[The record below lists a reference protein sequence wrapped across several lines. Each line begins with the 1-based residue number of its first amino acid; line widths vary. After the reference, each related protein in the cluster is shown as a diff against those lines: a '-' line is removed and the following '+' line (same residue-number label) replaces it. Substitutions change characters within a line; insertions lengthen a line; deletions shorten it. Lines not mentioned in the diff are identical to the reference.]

1 MVTNQQVI
9 AEHPRHFAKNV
20 TVFDPWHYLPIL
32 EKKPGALRHG
42 APFAQLPAAINS
54 VRQHMLRQEGG
65 DAAFV
70 ELLLTGRELGVEV
83 LEVACE
89 LAISEQ
95 SIYCSIIINTMRR
108 LTEVQRPAPLDAS
121 TDQSLRIAPHS
132 DYSRYDYL
140 LGGGYV
146 H

>member
-54 VRQHMLRQEGG
+54 VRQHMLRQEGV
-65 DAAFV
+65 DADFV

-89 LAISEQ
+89 LALTEQ
-95 SIYCSIIINTMRR
+95 SVHCSTILNMMHR
-108 LTEVQRPAPLDAS
+108 LNEAQRPSPLDAS
-121 TDQSLRIAPHS
+121 TDQSLRIEPHS
-132 DYSRYDYL
+132 DFSRYDHL
-140 LGGGYV
+140 LGGHYV